1 MRIAMDIP
9 PTPAQLPQT
18 FLLPFRARLHQ
29 AATQRTET
37 ARMSFEQTRPEIPP
51 SMLQVIDP
59 EPLETAAVEDL
70 IEQEALATLP
80 RLPTGPLVL
89 SKSVQQLLPALQGQ
103 KPHYLTAHIHRFPYL
118 ITEGDTVRLPFHMS
132 GVNPGDILRLNRV
145 SLLGSRD
152 YTLKAGT
159 TRAEMYDGKPSKNT
173 MYLDERLFE
182 CRACVM
188 GVESGPM
195 FIKEKTKR
203 RNRKVK
209 TVHSKHRY
217 TVLKIVEVRVKGL
230 EELQEMDGKLLLE
243 SGYSAEGAEIQD
255 IREGAIVQSP

>member
-1 MRIAMDIP
+1 
-9 PTPAQLPQT
+9 
-18 FLLPFRARLHQ
+18 
-29 AATQRTET
+29 
-37 ARMSFEQTRPEIPP
+37 
-51 SMLQVIDP
+51 MLQTIDSV
-59 EPLETAAVEDL
+59 PLETLVIEDL
-70 IEQEALATLP
+70 IEEEALATLP
-80 RLPTGPLVL
+80 QLPTGPLVL

-103 KPHYLTAHIHRFPYL
+103 KPHYITAHIHRFPYL
-118 ITEGDTVRLPFHMS
+118 ITEGDTLRLPFHMS
-132 GVNPGDILRLNRV
+132 GVNPGDVLRLNRA

-152 YTLKAGT
+152 YTLKAGI

-217 TVLKIVEVRVKGL
+217 TVLKIMEVRVKSL
-230 EELQEMDGKLLLE
+230 EELQSMDSRLLLE
-243 SGYSAEGAEIQD
+243 SGYDAEGAEIRGA
-255 IREGAIVQSP
+255 REAETIQNP